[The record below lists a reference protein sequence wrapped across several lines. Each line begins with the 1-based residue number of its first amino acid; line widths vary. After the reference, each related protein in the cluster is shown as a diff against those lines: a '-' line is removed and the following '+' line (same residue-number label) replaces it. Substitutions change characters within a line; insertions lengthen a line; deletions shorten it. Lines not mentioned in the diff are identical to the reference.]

1 MISFEKIEDFNY
13 EGQRLLFKK
22 SERFDYDRFTIL
34 FLEEFDDDYLNLAIN
49 IKAKS
54 EKEFDE
60 DFIKIKEIMN
70 NKKRK
75 ASIFINNSYLLNTID
90 FKSKDLEISDNSV
103 WFMKDNLKDSIIY
116 ESNIPVNISII
127 SKGEEQD
134 YSKIVERGFL
144 RNSKEDPYDGLSKSV
159 VEAINRS
166 CYINDKFTTEHY
178 VAKYQEKIVG
188 TITIMYEEEIAY
200 IYNVTTDVDYRKMG
214 ICKQLMSH
222 VFKRLIEIGIDE
234 VVLQTEEGFYPEKI
248 YKSMGFKELFKG
260 VKYTEK

>member
-1 MISFEKIEDFNY
+1 MISFEKIQEFNY
-13 EGQRLLFKK
+13 EWQRLLFEK
-22 SERFDYDRFTIL
+22 SERIDYDRFTIL

-49 IKAKS
+49 IKAKN

-60 DFIKIKEIMN
+60 DYIKIKEIMN

-75 ASIFINNSYLLNTID
+75 ASIFINNNDLLNTID
-90 FKSKDLEISDNSV
+90 FKSKGLEISDNSV
-103 WFMKDNLKDSIIY
+103 WLMKDNLKKNIIC

-127 SKGEEQD
+127 SKGEEQY

-178 VAKYQEKIVG
+178 VAKYRDKIVG
-188 TITIMYEEEIAY
+188 TITIMYGEEIAY
-200 IYNVTTDVDYRKMG
+200 IYNVTTDINYRKMG
-214 ICKQLMSH
+214 ICKKLMLNI
-222 VFKRLIEIGIDE
+222 FKRLTEIGIDA
-234 VVLQTEEGFYPEKI
+234 VTLQTEVGFYPEKI
-248 YKSMGFKELFKG
+248 YKSMGFK
-260 VKYTEK
+260 